1 VKSRRAAPQ
10 WPIVAVAVL
19 AQTLALLD
27 NTILNIALQTL
38 ADPVRGLGA
47 SSADLEWAV
56 DSYSLVFAA
65 GSFAGGALADR
76 YGPRRTMMAGLSL
89 LAAASALAAFSANAA
104 QLIAYR
110 GFMGAGA
117 ALITPA
123 TLAVVTRQTAPAKRA
138 RAIAVWA
145 SSGALAVAIGPVAGG
160 ALLTQFWWGSV
171 FLLNLPVAALC
182 LAGAG
187 MLMPEL
193 RYPGRRVLD
202 PVGTVLSML
211 GLGFLVYGVIQ
222 GGGQSGLSSP
232 LALAPLLIGLLLLT
246 AFVMVQ
252 PRGAGHHR
260 GSLFGIDTRIFREP
274 RFAGGSV
281 ALLLL
286 FFGLAGQ
293 LFYAA
298 FYLQGVRGLS
308 AFAAGAVMAAA
319 AGGILAGNQLAPVLS
334 RRLTARWCAVAGI
347 LVSSITFGSYVFFG
361 AHTSL
366 MLVAMM
372 LMAQGLATGLVV
384 SPMTTEMMAA
394 LPPAYTGVGSAVSAS
409 ARPVGSTLGVAVL
422 GSVLASVYRRA
433 ILPALGDVPARMRE
447 QALESAQA
455 TRALAQSLNR
465 PGLLAATNQAY
476 LHAMYVTAVWTAV
489 LSATGAVLVIRYFRP
504 RKDLAP
510 ISGNSPRLND
520 GVLFRTEARD
530 QRPVRR
536 PRGVDGGQSSERVR
550 SRPSGRHCGCP

>member
-1 VKSRRAAPQ
+1 MRSRPAARQ

-38 ADPVRGLGA
+38 GDPVRGLGA

-56 DSYSLVFAA
+56 DSYSLVFGA

-89 LAAASALAAFSANAA
+89 LAVASALAAFSANAVE
-104 QLIAYR
+104 LIACR

-123 TLAVVTRQTAPAKRA
+123 TLVVVTRQTAPANRA
-138 RAIAVWA
+138 RAIAIWA

-160 ALLTQFWWGSV
+160 VLLARFWWGSV

-187 MLMPEL
+187 ILVPES

-202 PVGTVLSML
+202 LLGTVLSTL
-211 GLGFLVYGVIQ
+211 GLGFLVYGVIS
-222 GGGQSGLSSP
+222 GGGQPGFPGPLP
-232 LALAPLLIGLLLLT
+232 LASGMAGLLLLT
-246 AFVMVQ
+246 VFVMVQ
-252 PRGAGHHR
+252 PRGTGQHR
-260 GSLFGIDTRIFREP
+260 GTFGIDMRIFSEP
-274 RFAGGSV
+274 RFSGGSV

-308 AFAAGAVMAAA
+308 AFAAGAVMATAA
-319 AGGILAGNQLAPVLS
+319 AGVGCGNQLAPVLS
-334 RRLTARWCAVAGI
+334 RRLTARWTAVTGI
-347 LVSSITFGSYVFFG
+347 LVSSVTFGSYVLFD
-361 AHTSL
+361 ARTPL
-366 MLVAMM
+366 VAVAMM
-372 LMAQGLATGLVV
+372 LMVQGTATGLVV

-394 LPPAYTGVGSAVSAS
+394 LPPAYAGVGSAVSAT

-422 GSVLASVYRRA
+422 GSVLASAYRGA
-433 ILPALGDVPARMRE
+433 ILPALGHLPASTRE
-447 QALESAQA
+447 QATASAQA
-455 TRALAQSLNR
+455 TRALARSLHR
-465 PGLLAATNQAY
+465 PGLLAAANHAY
-476 LHAMYVTAVWTAV
+476 LHAMYVTAAWTAV
-489 LSATGAVLVIRYFRP
+489 LSAAGAVGVIRYFRP
-504 RKDLAP
+504 QKPLPERIEAP
-510 ISGNSPRLND
+510 GPGTAASTRSG
-520 GVLFRTEARD
+520 
-530 QRPVRR
+530 
-536 PRGVDGGQSSERVR
+536 
-550 SRPSGRHCGCP
+550 

>member
-1 VKSRRAAPQ
+1 VKSRRAARQ

-38 ADPVRGLGA
+38 ADPVHGLGA
-47 SSADLEWAV
+47 SSTQLEWAV

-89 LAAASALAAFSANAA
+89 LAAASMLAAFCANAA
-104 QLIAYR
+104 QLIVCR

-138 RAIAVWA
+138 RAIAIWA

-187 MLMPEL
+187 ILMPEF

-202 PVGTVLSML
+202 LLGTVLSML
-211 GLGFLVYGVIQ
+211 GLGFLVYGIIQ

-232 LALAPLLIGLLLLT
+232 LTLAPLLIGLLLLT
-246 AFVMVQ
+246 MFVMVQ
-252 PRGAGHHR
+252 PRGTGHHR
-260 GSLFGIDTRIFREP
+260 GTFGIGTRIFKEP
-274 RFAGGSV
+274 RFSGGSV

-308 AFAAGAVMAAA
+308 AFTAGTVMAAA
-319 AGGILAGNQLAPVLS
+319 AFGVLGGNQLAPVLS
-334 RRLTARWCAVAGI
+334 RRLTTRWCAVAGI
-347 LVSSITFGSYVFFG
+347 LVSSITFGSYLFFN
-361 AHTSL
+361 ARTPL
-366 MLVAMM
+366 ILVAMM
-372 LMAQGLATGLVV
+372 LMAQGMATGLVV

-422 GSVLASVYRRA
+422 GSVLASAYRRA

-447 QALESAQA
+447 QALDSAQA

-465 PGLLAATNQAY
+465 PGLLAATNEAY
-476 LHAMYVTAVWTAV
+476 LHAMYVTAVWTAM
-489 LSATGAVLVIRYFRP
+489 LSATGAVVVIRYFRP
-504 RKDLAP
+504 QKPAPPLARLP
-510 ISGNSPRLND
+510 ASSPASTGFRQGRRPLTRRR
-520 GVLFRTEARD
+520 VLAADRHTY
-530 QRPVRR
+530 RPV
-536 PRGVDGGQSSERVR
+536 
-550 SRPSGRHCGCP
+550 RPSGRSPRRSAEQG

>member
-1 VKSRRAAPQ
+1 MKSRRAPRQ

-47 SSADLEWAV
+47 SSTDLEWAV

-65 GSFAGGALADR
+65 GTFAGGALADR
-76 YGPRRTMMAGLSL
+76 YGPRRIMMAGLSL
-89 LAAASALAAFSANAA
+89 LAAASALAAFSANVVE
-104 QLIAYR
+104 LIVFR

-123 TLAVVTRQTAPAKRA
+123 TLTVVTRQTAPSNRA
-138 RAIAVWA
+138 RAIAIWA

-160 ALLTQFWWGSV
+160 ALLTKFWWGSV

-182 LAGAG
+182 LAGAWI
-187 MLMPEL
+187 LMPEL
-193 RYPGRRVLD
+193 RYPGRRILD
-202 PVGTVLSML
+202 PLGTVLSIL
-211 GLGFLVYGVIQ
+211 GLSFLVYGVIQ
-222 GGGQSGLSSP
+222 VGGQSGWPGP
-232 LALAPLLIGLLLLT
+232 LTLVPLLTGLLLLT
-246 AFVMVQ
+246 VFVMVQ
-252 PRGAGHHR
+252 PRWTGHHR
-260 GSLFGIDTRIFREP
+260 GTFGIDTRIFKEP
-274 RFAGGSV
+274 RFSGGSL

-319 AGGILAGNQLAPVLS
+319 AAGILGGNQLAPVLS
-334 RRLTARWCAVAGI
+334 RRLTTRWCAVGGI
-347 LVSSITFGSYVFFG
+347 LVSSITFGSYVFFD

-366 MLVAMM
+366 VLVATM
-372 LMAQGLATGLVV
+372 LMVQGMATGMVV

-394 LPPAYTGVGSAVSAS
+394 LPPEYTGVGSAVSAS

-433 ILPALGDVPARMRE
+433 ILPALADVPARLRE
-447 QALESAQA
+447 QALGSAQA
-455 TRALAQSLNR
+455 TRALARSLNR

-476 LHAMYVTAVWTAV
+476 LHAMYVTAVCTAV
-489 LSATGAVLVIRYFRP
+489 LSATGAVLVVSYFRP
-504 RKDLAP
+504 RKPAAP
-510 ISGNSPRLND
+510 GPQP
-520 GVLFRTEARD
+520 A
-530 QRPVRR
+530 
-536 PRGVDGGQSSERVR
+536 
-550 SRPSGRHCGCP
+550 SRPTLEQPGHLAARG